1 MTSVLN
7 FFASTANYAGA
18 GMVMF
23 FLGIAAVILA
33 AIKLGDLRK
42 AERGRTVA
50 EFNQQFTQDVG
61 SRISD
66 VEAGEKRRR
75 IARDLGI
82 RGRQ

>member
-1 MTSVLN
+1 
-7 FFASTANYAGA
+7 
-18 GMVMF
+18 MVDAEQHLPRVDRVVYRVQAIQF
-23 FLGIAAVILA
+23 ILA

-50 EFNQQFTQDVG
+50 EFNQQFSQDVG

-75 IARDLGI
+75 TARDLGI
-82 RGRQ
+82 RG